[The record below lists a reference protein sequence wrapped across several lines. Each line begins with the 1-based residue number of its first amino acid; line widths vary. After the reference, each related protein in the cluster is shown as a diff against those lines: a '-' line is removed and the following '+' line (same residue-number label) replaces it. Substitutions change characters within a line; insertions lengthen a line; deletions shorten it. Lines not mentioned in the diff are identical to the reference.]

1 MKKGFGFILSSLS
14 ALSLSSALVSANVA
28 SDFMSTTFNSWM
40 GGQLEPWIGKILFAL
55 LVGTIIY
62 AIAGIMPFFSKS
74 AGTRTVFTIAAT
86 VLATAFLTP
95 ADVTATLLSWTALGI
110 TMGTILPF
118 IVLSYFTFELAK
130 TEGSA
135 SQKLFNKLLGYLVWI
150 MYLAAMIYKINSN
163 DQWENALAWG
173 NLVLTAIVILALPAI
188 YAWVNRELIAQEIT
202 NAGNTFNRART
213 ALSELAKTTSFA
225 AGEKTENSK

>member
-1 MKKGFGFILSSLS
+1 
-14 ALSLSSALVSANVA
+14 
-28 SDFMSTTFNSWM
+28 MSTTFNSWM

>member
-1 MKKGFGFILSSLS
+1 
-14 ALSLSSALVSANVA
+14 
-28 SDFMSTTFNSWM
+28 
-40 GGQLEPWIGKILFAL
+40 
-55 LVGTIIY
+55 
-62 AIAGIMPFFSKS
+62 
-74 AGTRTVFTIAAT
+74 
-86 VLATAFLTP
+86 
-95 ADVTATLLSWTALGI
+95 
-110 TMGTILPF
+110 
-118 IVLSYFTFELAK
+118 
-130 TEGSA
+130 
-135 SQKLFNKLLGYLVWI
+135 